1 MSEMKKCMRCER
13 RSSLVDF
20 NRDRREPDGLGTVCR
35 TCRKIEA
42 AERSALE
49 ARRRAE
55 QTGADGMAR
64 LTFEAA
70 WGGPEAVAS
79 VFGGAGL
86 VQSGEDVRV
95 WLVL

>member
-1 MSEMKKCMRCER
+1 
-13 RSSLVDF
+13 
-20 NRDRREPDGLGTVCR
+20 
-35 TCRKIEA
+35 
-42 AERSALE
+42 
-49 ARRRAE
+49 
-55 QTGADGMAR
+55 MAR